1 MLIASFWAQYGAIC
15 KKPIQRPVPLA
26 LGLLVLSEGS
36 RRMSVPVLAAVHP
49 REGLEAQLPL
59 LLLLGLLLLLLLLGA
74 FVKFFTESEL

>member
-1 MLIASFWAQYGAIC
+1 
-15 KKPIQRPVPLA
+15 
-26 LGLLVLSEGS
+26 
-36 RRMSVPVLAAVHP
+36 MSVPVLAAVHP